1 MSLKWYMK
9 KVLFINI
16 IKWKLIGQNYPN
28 IGRHKMVLLIIF
40 LLDSHSFAW
49 YCFHFSILR
58 LLNIHDPLSIF
69 LVLHT
74 VISPWA
80 FLSSTHT
87 PPPPCGLRPRNTPP
101 CAWCND
107 EFGVFLLNF
116 FKRFLL
122 STPWAPVQVLIYGW
136 LYWLVLVDI

>member
-1 MSLKWYMK
+1 MK

-49 YCFHFSILR
+49 YCFHFSLLR
-58 LLNIHDPLSIF
+58 LLNIHGPLSIF

-80 FLSSTHT
+80 FLSSPH
-87 PPPPCGLRPRNTPP
+87 PPPPAHGRGIHLHVLD
-101 CAWCND
+101 AND
-107 EFGVFLLNF
+107 EFGVFHLNF

-136 LYWLVLVDI
+136 LYWLVLGDI

>member
-1 MSLKWYMK
+1 ME

-16 IKWKLIGQNYPN
+16 IKWKLIDQNYPN

-49 YCFHFSILR
+49 YCFHFSLLR

-80 FLSSTHT
+80 FLSSTT
-87 PPPPCGLRPRNTPP
+87 TAAAAEYASMCLMQ
-101 CAWCND
+101 WWVWS
-107 EFGVFLLNF
+107 FSFKF

-136 LYWLVLVDI
+136 LYWLVLGDI